1 MKRNVIPSDGMIITE
16 DTEFAPGVYTLPNGV
31 SIGADHVTVQGSGT
45 VIISAQQEGV
55 GIRVDG
61 HKGITIRDLALSGY
75 YHAIR
80 CDNCG
85 DLTIESIKVRDTWEI
100 EGIDTFL
107 YLWLPVA
114 QVYGG
119 AILLH
124 GVDGGVVRRC
134 DLQHQLNGL
143 LLYNCDHL
151 TVEDNNASFNSGWG
165 VYLSRT
171 NDSLFQN
178 NRFDFCN
185 RLYRRPED
193 GSIRAEADT
202 AGMVLVKGSSRN
214 RFLKNTCIGGG
225 DGIFLCGYEHP
236 GVNEPC
242 NDNLFEEND
251 CRLSPNNAIEA
262 TFSKGN
268 IFRRNDCSRS
278 NYGFWMGY
286 SWDNVLE
293 DNLVEF
299 NRWAG
304 IAIEHGFDFTIR
316 NNRIRLNGDGV
327 RLWTRGGVVVAYW
340 PGHETTYNFVF
351 ADNLFESNTIG
362 FNAYSGADSMDQP
375 CHDFVVRGNQFKDNR
390 IGARYGRVENCT
402 LTENTFTANV
412 IAAVELEGQPG
423 VTTDGNHFEGNAA
436 EIVQK

>member
-16 DTEFAPGVYTLPNGV
+16 DTEFAPGVYALPNGV
-31 SIGADHVTVQGSGT
+31 SIGADNVTVQGSGT
-45 VIISAQQEGV
+45 LIISAQQEGV
-55 GIRVDG
+55 GIRVEG
-61 HKGITIRDLALSGY
+61 RSGITIRDLALSGY

-80 CDNCG
+80 CDVCR
-85 DLTIESIKVRDTWEI
+85 DVTIESIKVRDTWEI

-107 YLWLPVA
+107 YLWLPIE

-214 RFLKNTCIGGG
+214 RFLKNTCIAGG

-236 GVNEPC
+236 GVKEPC

-251 CRLSPNNAIEA
+251 CRLSPNNAIES

-293 DNLVEF
+293 ENIVEF

-304 IAIEHGFDFTIR
+304 IAVEHGFDFVLK

-327 RLWTRGGVVVAYW
+327 RLWTRGGVIEHW
-340 PGHETTYNFVF
+340 QGHEVTYNFTLT
-351 ADNLFESNTIG
+351 DNLFESNTIG
-362 FNAYSGADSMDQP
+362 FNAYTGANTPDLS
-375 CHDFVVRGNQFKDNR
+375 CHDFDVRGNTFKDNR

-402 LTENTFTANV
+402 LSDNTFTDNV
-412 IAAVELEGQPG
+412 VAAVQLEGNPG
-423 VTTDGNHFEGNAA
+423 VSTDGNRFEGNAA